1 MVELQAP
8 AGVVPQ
14 HFRLV
19 RLVPF
24 PAGGRG
30 GTMKRDGGAAVPG
43 QSREGKCPR
52 GAPDQVLAPH
62 QVLAPQCRAVG
73 REQGRR
79 GRWRAWP
86 GGGGA
91 KTGWGLRVRA
101 CLSACPPVSPFLHS
115 LVFFCTSCW
124 HLLSAAWVLGTVLGS
139 GKTAKSK
146 ILVFISSCGAGF
158 LSLRTTDSS
167 GWVVLCR
174 EELSRAL

>member
-1 MVELQAP
+1 VVELQAP

-79 GRWRAWP
+79 GRWRAGP
-86 GGGGA
+86 GGGG
-91 KTGWGLRVRA
+91 GQDGLGSPRPCVS
-101 CLSACPPVSPFLHS
+101 LSLSTSFSIPSLPRFFLH
-115 LVFFCTSCW
+115 F
-124 HLLSAAWVLGTVLGS
+124 LLAFIECRLGVRHCSRLREDCKEQDPS
-139 GKTAKSK
+139 IHK
-146 ILVFISSCGAGF
+146 LMWCRISQSPHY
-158 LSLRTTDSS
+158 
-167 GWVVLCR
+167 
-174 EELSRAL
+174 